1 MWAFQL
7 NLYQSEWA
15 QTVENLIIE
24 TDTHETARLQGKLQ
38 GLRRAV
44 DLPYSLLDKEEA
56 TDGRGRSETRRTG

>member
-1 MWAFQL
+1 MWQFQL
-7 NLYQSEWA
+7 SLCQYEWA

-44 DLPYSLLDKEEA
+44 DLPYSLLDKEE
-56 TDGRGRSETRRTG
+56 TDGGRERERHIG